1 MTTTCTLYPVPYSL
15 LVKVLMLKKFSF
27 ALLITLLCAV
37 GAAAQEVEVNRY
49 NINARVDA
57 AAGALEVRAALDVA
71 NLGQTPKPKLYFR
84 LTKLAKVTAVTIGG
98 AAAQFE
104 TADDRRVNALNQLII
119 TPQASMA
126 AGGKATIE
134 VSYRIEVPEASGVI
148 AISATEVLLVP
159 DSVWVPMPSTAFA
172 LTGATTAPFS
182 LTVSGSSLRAASA
195 GNFKG
200 DAGSQTFEQSLNSLP
215 FFVASTFD
223 PPVSLEHGGVK
234 IEIYAQSGLL
244 SADGKSTTKDNINRL
259 AEEAGK
265 VVDFLTKTLG
275 PPPQGASFRIISS
288 SRAANIT
295 LPGALV
301 VNEQTLRRD
310 ILSANTI
317 EVIADA
323 LARTW
328 VDGRVRIRGQES
340 RSAQADRPGQ
350 PALSFALLRES
361 LPRYFAALYFEERF
375 GKDAG
380 REAFNRMRWA
390 YTPIAQARRDAEL
403 DIQTLLLPTFT
414 AATLAKGP
422 LVLRL
427 FAETMGRDKFLTAVR
442 SLLTGEQTRIVTL
455 NDLRLAL
462 SKEGTAAMDKLFQQW
477 VNTIIEPDIIIGVP
491 QASDK
496 PNTQSVNIRNQGTGD
511 VLVNVVATTASG
523 KQLTSNITVPS
534 ENLTS
539 FEIATA
545 EKIATIEVD
554 PEKLIIQSRYDND
567 VKPTRAAALNLFN
580 DSLTAFNKGDFAAAE
595 TKLIEAARLNPQ
607 NATLQA
613 TLARALA
620 AQNKNDEAAR
630 AANAALAIT
639 PTPASALAWSHIILG
654 QIALAKNQT
663 AEAAAYLRRAVVE
676 ADEAPAQYASREAI
690 GKAERGAVDESVR
703 AFVAQLDTLIKQP
716 SSDKLFAI
724 VIKNNLKR
732 FVQGLTLTP
741 PTAWT
746 TEIARAEQID
756 ANRLSLDVKI
766 KAVSGGREQS
776 GTAVFILHKTTTGWL
791 LEDVQ
796 LFNVK

>member
-1 MTTTCTLYPVPYSL
+1 
-15 LVKVLMLKKFSF
+15 MLKKFSF
-27 ALLITLLCAV
+27 ALLITLLCAL

-49 NINARVDA
+49 NVNARVDA
-57 AAGALEVRAALDVA
+57 AAGALDVRASLEVA
-71 NLGQTPKPKLYFR
+71 NLSQTPKPKLYFR
-84 LTKLAKVTAVTIGG
+84 LTKLAKVNAVTVGG
-98 AAAQFE
+98 APAPFE
-104 TADDRRVNALNQLII
+104 VADDRRVSALSQLTI

-126 AGGKATIE
+126 AGGKATVE
-134 VSYRIEVPEASGVI
+134 VSYRIEVPEASGLI
-148 AISATEVLLVP
+148 AISTTEVLLVP
-159 DSVWVPMPSTAFA
+159 ESVWVPMPSTAFA

-182 LTVSGSSLRAASA
+182 LTVTGSALRTASA

-200 DAGSQTFEQSLNSLP
+200 DAASQTFEQPLNSLP

-223 PPVSLEHGGVK
+223 PPVTLEHGGVK
-234 IEIYAQSGLL
+234 IEIYAQSGLQ
-244 SADGKSTTKDNINRL
+244 SADGKSVTKDNLNRL

-275 PPPQGASFRIISS
+275 PPPQGTSFRIISS
-288 SRAANIT
+288 SRAANIA

-310 ILSANTI
+310 IVSANTI

-323 LARTW
+323 LAHTW
-328 VDGRVRIRGQES
+328 IDGRVRIRGQES

-350 PALSFALLRES
+350 PPLSFALLRES

-375 GKDAG
+375 GKEAG

-427 FAETMGRDKFLTAVR
+427 FAETMGRDKFLLAVR
-442 SLLTGEQTRIVTL
+442 SLLAGEQTKTVTMR
-455 NDLRLAL
+455 DLRQAL
-462 SKEGTAAMDKLFQQW
+462 IKEGPAGMDKLFQQW
-477 VNTIIEPDIIIGVP
+477 IDSIIEPDIIIGVP

-511 VLVNVVATTASG
+511 ILVNVVATTASG
-523 KQLTSNITVPS
+523 KQLTSIVTVPS
-534 ENLTS
+534 ENITS

-567 VKPTRAAALNLFN
+567 AKPTQGAALNLFN
-580 DSLTAFNKGDFAAAE
+580 DSLTAFNKGEFATAE
-595 TKLIEAARLNPQ
+595 TKLMEAARLNPQ
-607 NATLQA
+607 NATIHA
-613 TLARALA
+613 SLARALA
-620 AQNKNDEAAR
+620 AQNKNDEAGR

-639 PTPASALAWSHIILG
+639 PAPASALAWSHIILG

-676 ADEAPAQYASREAI
+676 ADEAPAQFASREAV
-690 GKAERGAVDESVR
+690 GKAERGAAGDESVR
-703 AFVAQLDTLIKQP
+703 AFIGQLDTLIKQP
-716 SSDKLFAI
+716 SSDKLYAI

-732 FVQGLTLTP
+732 FVQGITVTP

-766 KAVSGGREQS
+766 RATAGGREQS
-776 GTAVFILHKTTTGWL
+776 GTAVFILHKTSTGWL